1 MVDEPASDEK
11 FEKSEGKKMNKTKEE
26 EMLREKQH
34 LLSCLDKIF
43 ENIQMYE
50 EKETSYRKEVTELF
64 QAVKKGD
71 GDSYGQLMAGQHL
84 LEHSQNMLRKSKAAL
99 KKAYFGRVDYDDL
112 TYGVSESRY
121 IGKNG
126 VTTKDNEVLIVDWRA
141 PLSSVYYEN
150 ELGRGSYAVPDNQ
163 PIEVQLYKKR
173 TYDVQEDKLLGY
185 YDDDVAAND
194 ELLVK
199 YLSQNKEAVLGD
211 IIATIQKEQN
221 EIIRDVPYKNIIVQ
235 GVAGSGKTTVALH
248 RISYI
253 LYNYENKYKPSEF
266 CIVGSSDM
274 LLNYISSGLP
284 ELDVN
289 YVKQMRMDVFL
300 PHLMGKAWKKNYR
313 IIADDEMAPVKSRLH
328 FMRELEGFL
337 ENWREKV
344 LPAKTISDNIL
355 GIVLSESDMADTL
368 VRNKH
373 LSIMQLEKLFNERI
387 RSRIKFL
394 CTEISDALKTEKK
407 QQYKKYFDFS
417 KCGWIEV
424 KIYLAFL
431 EYLKEQQLTC
441 DEDICGRSMDSSEK
455 QNFWQDTIT
464 HVNDN
469 RFDLYDVAALG
480 LIWKRIL
487 VKKEVDEFSQ
497 IIIDEAQDFG
507 ESIYY
512 VMKQLL
518 TDCHFT
524 IMGDVSQNIRYET
537 GMNDWDGL
545 KEVLFEQENDSF
557 YLLAKSYRNTI
568 EISECAGKVLEK
580 ASQGSYKIEPV
591 IRHGIAVLQIQETKE
606 NLPQRLQSLIEE
618 IKRKSFETIAVV
630 CRSEEEAQ
638 EVKGYLDIEE
648 TGEHFHNGV
657 MVLPV
662 TLTKGLEFDAVILW
676 KPDED
681 HYGMN
686 PKEAKLLYVAITR
699 ALHELY
705 LVGDKEMSGLF
716 L

>member
-1 MVDEPASDEK
+1 
-11 FEKSEGKKMNKTKEE
+11 MNKAKDQ
-26 EMLREKQH
+26 EMLQEKQH
-34 LLSCLDKIF
+34 LLSCLDIIQK
-43 ENIQMYE
+43 NIQIYE
-50 EKETSYRKEVTELF
+50 QKEGSYRKEVTELF
-64 QAVKKGD
+64 QAVKKGE

-99 KKAYFGRVDYDDL
+99 KKAYFGRIDYDDL
-112 TYGVSESRY
+112 TYGVKESRY

-126 VTTKDNEVLIVDWRA
+126 VTTEDNEVIIVDWRA
-141 PLSSVYYEN
+141 PVSSVYYEN
-150 ELGRGSYAVPDNQ
+150 ELGKGSYEVPGNR
-163 PIEVQLYKKR
+163 PVEVELHKKR
-173 TYDVQEDKLLGY
+173 TYDIQGDELLGF

-289 YVKQMRMDVFL
+289 HVKQMRMDIFL
-300 PHLMGKAWKKNYR
+300 PYLMGKAWKKKYR
-313 IIADDEMAPVKSRLH
+313 IIADDDMAYIKSHLLYVK
-328 FMRELEGFL
+328 ELEIFL
-337 ENWREKV
+337 DGWRKRV
-344 LPAKTISDNIL
+344 LPPRTIDDPVL
-355 GIVLSESDMADTL
+355 GCVLSESDMADTL
-368 VRNKH
+368 NRNQY
-373 LSIMQLEKLFNERI
+373 LSIMQLEKLLNERV

-394 CTEISDALKTEKK
+394 CTESSDNLRIEKK
-407 QQYKKYFDFS
+407 QEYKRYFDLS
-417 KCGWIEV
+417 KYGWTEQ
-424 KIYLAFL
+424 KLYLNFL
-431 EYLKEQQLTC
+431 EYLQENAVFLNAEET
-441 DEDICGRSMDSSEK
+441 
-455 QNFWQDTIT
+455 WTDTIS
-464 HVNDN
+464 HVQKNEY
-469 RFDLYDVAALG
+469 DLYDVAAMS

-487 VKKEVDEFSQ
+487 VKKDTDEFSQ

-512 VMKQLL
+512 VMRQLL
-518 TDCHFT
+518 TDCNFT

-537 GMNDWDGL
+537 GMNDWEGL
-545 KEVLFEQENDSF
+545 KEVLFDKEIDRF
-557 YLLAKSYRNTI
+557 YLLSKSYRNTI

-591 IRHGIAVLQIQETKE
+591 IRHGLKVQRIQEKE
-606 NLPQRLQSLIEE
+606 DALPERLQMLVDDIMQ
-618 IKRKSFETIAVV
+618 KGFETIAVV
-630 CRSEEEAQ
+630 CRSEEEAMQ
-638 EVKGYLDIEE
+638 VKTYLNMQDQDEQ
-648 TGEHFHNGV
+648 FHNGV
-657 MVLPV
+657 MVFPV
-662 TLTKGLEFDAVILW
+662 ALTKGLEFDAVILW
-676 KPDED
+676 NPDED

-686 PKEAKLLYVAITR
+686 AKEAKLLYVAITR

-705 LVGDKEMSGLF
+705 LVGEKELSRLF
-716 L
+716 E

>member
-1 MVDEPASDEK
+1 
-11 FEKSEGKKMNKTKEE
+11 MNKAKDQ
-26 EMLREKQH
+26 EMLQEKQH
-34 LLSCLDKIF
+34 LLSCLDIIQK
-43 ENIQMYE
+43 NIQIYE
-50 EKETSYRKEVTELF
+50 QKEGSYRKEVTELF
-64 QAVKKGD
+64 QAVKKGE

-99 KKAYFGRVDYDDL
+99 KKAYFGRIDYDDL
-112 TYGVSESRY
+112 TYGVKESRY

-126 VTTKDNEVLIVDWRA
+126 VTTEDNEVIIVDWRA
-141 PLSSVYYEN
+141 PVSSVYYEN
-150 ELGRGSYAVPDNQ
+150 ELGKGSYEVPGNR
-163 PIEVQLYKKR
+163 PVEVELHKKR
-173 TYDVQEDKLLGY
+173 TYDIQGDELLGF

-289 YVKQMRMDVFL
+289 HVKQMRMDIFL
-300 PHLMGKAWKKNYR
+300 PYLMGKAWKKKYR
-313 IIADDEMAPVKSRLH
+313 IIADDDMAYIKSHLLYVK
-328 FMRELEGFL
+328 ELEIFL
-337 ENWREKV
+337 DGWRKRV
-344 LPAKTISDNIL
+344 LPPRTIDDPVL
-355 GIVLSESDMADTL
+355 GCVLSESDMADTL
-368 VRNKH
+368 NRNQY
-373 LSIMQLEKLFNERI
+373 LSIMQLEKLLNERV

-394 CTEISDALKTEKK
+394 CTESSDNLRIEKK
-407 QQYKKYFDFS
+407 QEYKRYFDLS
-417 KCGWIEV
+417 KYGWTEQ
-424 KIYLAFL
+424 KLYLNFL
-431 EYLKEQQLTC
+431 EYLQENAVFLNAEET
-441 DEDICGRSMDSSEK
+441 
-455 QNFWQDTIT
+455 WTDTIS
-464 HVNDN
+464 HVQKNEY
-469 RFDLYDVAALG
+469 DLYDVAAMS

-487 VKKEVDEFSQ
+487 VKKDTDEFSQ

-512 VMKQLL
+512 VMRQLL
-518 TDCHFT
+518 TDCNFT

-537 GMNDWDGL
+537 GMNDWEGL
-545 KEVLFEQENDSF
+545 KEVLFYKEIDRF
-557 YLLAKSYRNTI
+557 YLLSKSYRNTI

-591 IRHGIAVLQIQETKE
+591 IRHGLKVQRIQEKE
-606 NLPQRLQSLIEE
+606 DALPERLQMLVDDIMQ
-618 IKRKSFETIAVV
+618 KGFETIAVV
-630 CRSEEEAQ
+630 CRSEEEAMQ
-638 EVKGYLDIEE
+638 VKTYLNMQDQDEQ
-648 TGEHFHNGV
+648 FHNGV

-662 TLTKGLEFDAVILW
+662 ALTKGLEFDAVILW
-676 KPDED
+676 NPDED

-686 PKEAKLLYVAITR
+686 AKEAKLLYVAITR

-705 LVGDKEMSGLF
+705 LVGEKELSRLF
-716 L
+716 E

>member
-1 MVDEPASDEK
+1 
-11 FEKSEGKKMNKTKEE
+11 MNKADKETLLVSKEE
-26 EMLREKQH
+26 EMLQEKQH
-34 LLSCLDKIF
+34 LLTCLNVIR

-50 EKETSYRKEVTELF
+50 RKESSYRKEVTELF

-84 LEHSQNMLRKSKAAL
+84 LEHSQSMVRKSKAAL

-112 TYGVSESRY
+112 TYGVKESRY

-126 VTTKDNEVLIVDWRA
+126 VTTEDNDVIIVDWRA
-141 PLSSVYYEN
+141 PICSVYYEN
-150 ELGRGSYAVPDNQ
+150 ELGKGQYAVPGNT
-163 PIEVQLYKKR
+163 PVEVELRRKR
-173 TYDVQEDKLLGY
+173 TYDIQGEELLGF

-248 RISYI
+248 RISYL

-289 YVKQMRMDVFL
+289 HVKQMRMDAFL
-300 PHLMGKAWKKNYR
+300 PHLMGKAWKRNYQMIEDDQMA
-313 IIADDEMAPVKSRLH
+313 IIKSRLG
-328 FMRELEGFL
+328 FVKELEIFL
-337 ENWREKV
+337 EKWREDV
-344 LPAKTISDNIL
+344 LPPVTIHDTAL
-355 GIVLSESDMADTL
+355 GCVLSKADMADTL
-368 VRNKH
+368 KRNKH
-373 LSIMQLEKLFNERI
+373 LSVMQLEKLLNERI

-394 CTEISDALKTEKK
+394 GTEMTENLRLEKRA
-407 QQYKKYFDFS
+407 QYKKYFAFS
-417 KCGWIEV
+417 KYGWTEV
-424 KIYLAFL
+424 KVYLAFL
-431 EYLKEQQLTC
+431 LHLKKEKLLEIRNFTW
-441 DEDICGRSMDSSEK
+441 DE
-455 QNFWQDTIT
+455 TIS
-464 HVNDN
+464 HVMENK
-469 RFDLYDVAALG
+469 FDLYDVAALG

-487 VKKEVDEFSQ
+487 VKRDTDEFSQ

-512 VMKQLL
+512 VMCQLL

-537 GMNDWDGL
+537 GLNDWEGL
-545 KEVLFEQENDSF
+545 KEVLFEKSSDSF
-557 YLLAKSYRNTI
+557 YLLSKSYRNTI

-591 IRHGIAVLQIQETKE
+591 IRHGQTVQCIQEETQILAEK
-606 NLPQRLQSLIEE
+606 LQELV
-618 IKRKSFETIAVV
+618 KSVLEKGYETVAVV
-630 CRSEEEAQ
+630 CRSKEEA
-638 EVKGYLDIEE
+638 EE
-648 TGEHFHNGV
+648 IKEFLHIKEKNEQFHNGV

-662 TLTKGLEFDAVILW
+662 ALTKGLEFDAVILW
-676 KPDED
+676 KPDEA

-705 LVGDKEMSGLF
+705 LLGDQEISGLF
-716 L
+716 K

>member
-1 MVDEPASDEK
+1 
-11 FEKSEGKKMNKTKEE
+11 MNKAKNQ

-34 LLSCLDKIF
+34 LLSCL
-43 ENIQMYE
+43 NVIQKNVQIYE
-50 EKETSYRKEVTELF
+50 QKEVSYRKEVTQLF
-64 QAVKKGD
+64 QAVKKGE

-99 KKAYFGRVDYDDL
+99 KKAYFGRIDYDDL
-112 TYGVSESRY
+112 TYGVKESRY

-126 VTTKDNEVLIVDWRA
+126 VTTEDNEVIIVDWRA
-141 PLSSVYYEN
+141 PVSSVYYEN
-150 ELGRGSYAVPDNQ
+150 ELGKGSYAVPGNH
-163 PIEVQLYKKR
+163 PVEVELYKKR
-173 TYDVQEDKLLGY
+173 TYDIQDDNLLGF

-221 EIIRDVPYKNIIVQ
+221 EIIRDIPYKNIIVQ

-289 YVKQMRMDVFL
+289 HVKQMRMDIFL
-300 PHLMGKAWKKNYR
+300 PYLMGKAWKKNYH
-313 IIADDEMAPVKSRLH
+313 IIADDEMASIKSHLPFVK
-328 FMRELEGFL
+328 ELEAFL
-337 ENWREKV
+337 KRWRSNV
-344 LPAKTISDNIL
+344 LPPETITDPVL
-355 GIVLSESDMADTL
+355 GCVLAERDMEDTL
-368 VRNKH
+368 SRNTQ
-373 LSIMQLEKLFNERI
+373 LSVMQLEKLMNERI

-394 CTEISDALKTEKK
+394 CTESSDNLRMEKR
-407 QQYKKYFDFS
+407 QEYKKYFDFS
-417 KCGWIEV
+417 KCGWTEQ
-424 KIYLAFL
+424 KIYLEFL
-431 EYLKEQQLTC
+431 VYLERNQFFKN
-441 DEDICGRSMDSSEK
+441 G
-455 QNFWQDTIT
+455 QNTWENTIS
-464 HVNDN
+464 HIQKNE
-469 RFDLYDVAALG
+469 FDLYDVAAMS

-487 VKKEVDEFSQ
+487 VKKDTDEFSQ

-512 VMKQLL
+512 VMRQLL
-518 TDCHFT
+518 SDCYFT

-537 GMNDWDGL
+537 GMNDWEGL
-545 KEVLFEQENDSF
+545 KEVLFERDIDSF
-557 YLLAKSYRNTI
+557 YLLSKSYRNTI
-568 EISECAGKVLEK
+568 EISECAEKVLEK

-591 IRHGIAVLQIQETKE
+591 IRHGLKVQQIQEKKE
-606 NLPQRLQSLIEE
+606 SLMQRLRELVNE
-618 IKRKSFETIAVV
+618 ILQKGFETIAVV
-630 CRSEEEAQ
+630 CRSEEEAMQ
-638 EVKGYLDIEE
+638 LKVSLNIEE
-648 TGEHFHNGV
+648 QEEKFHNGV

-676 KPDED
+676 NPDEE

-686 PKEAKLLYVAITR
+686 AKEAKLLYVAITR

-705 LVGDKEMSGLF
+705 LVGEKEISRLF
-716 L
+716 A